1 MKYTILSL
9 IICSLITSCEHK
21 SKEKIEPA
29 QNTNDTISFSKNIQP
44 IMETYCYGDNM
55 QKCHVSNGNQ
65 GAPGDFTIYLGL
77 KAKVDNNSIALRVFN
92 TAGGMPPTYSNSPKT
107 LTDKELKEFKLWVEQ
122 GALNN

>member
-1 MKYTILSL
+1 MKNTILSL
-9 IICSLITSCEHK
+9 IICSLIISCEHK
-21 SKEKIEPA
+21 SEEKIEPA

-65 GAPGDFTIYLGL
+65 GAPGDFTIYSGL

-107 LTDKELKEFKLWVEQ
+107 LSEKDLKEFKLWVDQ